1 MAAHPVFLTQALLDA
16 GKIPHG
22 SQVRWIGL
30 VRDVGQP
37 QLMVDPT
44 DDSAYIE
51 TTPHRCEV
59 IPGRAPWLQEKQ
71 AALQSKF
78 PSGIQRAGRS
88 TGSSVLGKTKRSTSD
103 DDDDEAA
110 CSKSDRHRPSAID
123 KKDESTISITRPS
136 FQVIVRAYQGIQY
149 KVNHVYEFVG
159 ELDLT
164 PQALD
169 DLDMEWQG
177 EDATSS
183 RNTAKLLEFIP
194 TLHAKDATERD
205 YACDVLNHV
214 GTYESYPGKE
224 SNGRRIEWC
233 LEQWKHLGYPCTV
246 EEIREQLIAYLAS
259 SLQHDSLSA
268 EFVALCLLSRVY
280 QRSQV
285 ATPFGHFAVN
295 LVFPKA
301 TPDAVGSSCGK
312 LLEAIRRIVPM
323 ATSLNLSI
331 ESLCTT
337 SFCPRKDY
345 TIDYLHPGLLQ
356 LPDGAA
362 VVVDESKM
370 TTGTLNDQGTRNIH
384 ALVGLVETQTLTY
397 DFQFYHTVFHQDVK
411 FISMSTSKS
420 ILPSAV
426 NVVRQATTT
435 GTASTTTP
443 PEALLQCFRLYI
455 AVFRTL
461 DVELG
466 NDGAQTAEHW
476 YVEARKA
483 DKAIG
488 ADDLHRLV
496 RVARLVAL
504 SLGQSVVTL
513 AAWQRALELDKAAT

>member
-71 AALQSKF
+71 AALQSTF
-78 PSGIQRAGRS
+78 LPGTQRAGRN

-103 DDDDEAA
+103 DDDDGAA
-110 CSKSDRHRPSAID
+110 CSKSDRHRPSVID

-169 DLDMEWQG
+169 DLDMEWQ
-177 EDATSS
+177 
-183 RNTAKLLEFIP
+183 
-194 TLHAKDATERD
+194 DATERD

-224 SNGRRIEWC
+224 SNSRRIEWC
-233 LEQWKHLGYPCTV
+233 LEQWKHLGYHCTV

-259 SLQHDSLSA
+259 SLQHDSVSA

-370 TTGTLNDQGTRNIH
+370 TTGTVCMIVVLPNIW
-384 ALVGLVETQTLTY
+384 LT
-397 DFQFYHTVFHQDVK
+397 FML
-411 FISMSTSKS
+411 I
-420 ILPSAV
+420 
-426 NVVRQATTT
+426 RQ
-435 GTASTTTP
+435 
-443 PEALLQCFRLYI
+443 
-455 AVFRTL
+455 
-461 DVELG
+461 
-466 NDGAQTAEHW
+466 
-476 YVEARKA
+476 
-483 DKAIG
+483 
-488 ADDLHRLV
+488 LHRM
-496 RVARLVAL
+496 
-504 SLGQSVVTL
+504 
-513 AAWQRALELDKAAT
+513 